1 MHGKGPARQRV
12 RSGARGGAGV
22 PGDGALGAAVLL
34 PRVRRLSL
42 RVDPRPVATVRR
54 WSMLDTL
61 ENTDTWKNMRRCK
74 TGNTEAQRRRRRA
87 HHA

>member
-1 MHGKGPARQRV
+1 
-12 RSGARGGAGV
+12 
-22 PGDGALGAAVLL
+22 
-34 PRVRRLSL
+34 
-42 RVDPRPVATVRR
+42 
-54 WSMLDTL
+54 MLDTL